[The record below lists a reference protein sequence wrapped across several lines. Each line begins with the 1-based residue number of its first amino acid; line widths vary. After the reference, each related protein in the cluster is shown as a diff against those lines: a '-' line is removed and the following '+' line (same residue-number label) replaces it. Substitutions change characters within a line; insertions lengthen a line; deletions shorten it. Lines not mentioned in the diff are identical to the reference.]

1 MAFLHSPEKT
11 SVNGR
16 KINETALTYPAFS
29 VSERSALKGNS
40 GPAGP
45 SETVR
50 NIKLALNKEPAFIQ
64 DRQIRIKNV

>member
-16 KINETALTYPAFS
+16 KINERALTYPAFS
-29 VSERSALKGNS
+29 VSERSVLKGNS
-40 GPAGP
+40 GPAGQ

-50 NIKLALNKEPAFIQ
+50 NIKLALNKELAFIQ